1 LLKNKMIND
10 TIDIL
15 NARILN
21 LGIEF
26 SVVGDTEMNRY
37 DILNKANSALKKYYL
52 GIPDIAEPFYISDIY
67 TLLKKVDGV
76 VDVLH
81 VEINQLSGGSYAD
94 LAFDVDGS
102 TSADGRYIKIPEDV
116 IWEVKYPMTDIKGV
130 VK

>member
-1 LLKNKMIND
+1 MIND

-15 NARILN
+15 NARVLN

-26 SVVGDTEMNRY
+26 SVIGDTEMNRY
-37 DILNKANSALKKYYL
+37 DILSRANSALKKYYSA
-52 GIPDIAEPFYISDIY
+52 IPDIADPFYISDIY
-67 TLLKKVDGV
+67 TLLNKVEGV

-94 LAFDVDGS
+94 LGFDVDGNI
-102 TSADGRYIKIPEDV
+102 SADGRYLKIPEDV
-116 IWEVKYPMTDIKGV
+116 IWEVKYPTTDIKGV